1 MLYDSE
7 NNRPMYKLLIG
18 TPGSSFAIEV
28 ARRIGLSETIIS
40 EASKKIGEDFMH
52 MDRFL
57 QSIAKDK
64 LFWETK
70 SKELHSD
77 LEKLENWN
85 SQNED
90 TTLTANEITVDER

>member
-40 EASKKIGEDFMH
+40 EAFEKNRR
-52 MDRFL
+52 RFHAYG
-57 QSIAKDK
+57 SFFTI
-64 LFWETK
+64 
-70 SKELHSD
+70 
-77 LEKLENWN
+77 N
-85 SQNED
+85 S
-90 TTLTANEITVDER
+90 